1 MEDGK
6 KSIVNN
12 VSADKVNSNESS
24 PESEAVQTSDESSK
38 HLSKKTESLESALRK
53 TEKTEER
60 IYNFRLENLLNLDG
74 LPKLR
79 KLLGALGRI

>member
-38 HLSKKTESLESALRK
+38 HLSKKTESLEAKRNPKKHVDIKRWADTAAAVDGKK
-53 TEKTEER
+53 T
-60 IYNFRLENLLNLDG
+60 FPLETFSS
-74 LPKLR
+74 
-79 KLLGALGRI
+79 